1 MEVDVFDRNTK
12 LKSRLRDALRTG
24 ITVSNKI
31 TDQQL
36 TDFELNLKSKYQDPK
51 EFRLVNTTGHITD
64 DEWFFSAKLFNH
76 DVFIILMNN
85 ARCYYLRETIDQS
98 ERD

>member
-36 TDFELNLKSKYQDPK
+36 TDFELNLKSKYKDRK
-51 EFRLVNTTGHITD
+51 KFRLVNATGHITD
-64 DEWFFSAKLFNH
+64 DEWFLSAKLFNH
-76 DVFIILMNN
+76 DDYSLSF
-85 ARCYYLRETIDQS
+85 
-98 ERD
+98 